1 MTRHRLLAALL
12 TATAIV
18 ACNGYD
24 KTAVQDITA
33 PLDGARIRFFNFGVN
48 APGVNFY
55 ANDMKITAVS
65 SASCVGVTDTTT
77 IRICN
82 TIGIESTTGVVYGGV
97 GSAGF
102 YSNIAPGQ
110 YTLNGRIA
118 ATIDRG
124 LQVVKVPATLDNAK
138 AYSVYVSGQYNT
150 ATKTVEGFVV
160 EDPIPTDFDFTSAYV
175 RFVNA
180 ISNSTPQT
188 LFATSTT
195 AGTETAIGGAVAY
208 KSAGAFVKVAPGTY
222 DLATRS
228 AGSSTAAITR
238 TGVSFAA
245 GRVYTIS
252 SRGDMTVTGTTATN
266 RPFLDNTTNR

>member
-1 MTRHRLLAALL
+1 MTRYRLLAALL
-12 TATAIV
+12 TATSIV

-33 PLDGARIRFFNFGVN
+33 PLNGARIRFFNFSVN
-48 APGVNFY
+48 SPGVNFY
-55 ANDMKITAVS
+55 ANDMKVTAVS

-77 IRICN
+77 VRICN

-118 ATIDRG
+118 ATVDRG
-124 LQVVKVPATLDNAK
+124 LQVVKVPATLDNGK
-138 AYSVYVSGQYNT
+138 AYSVYASGPYNT
-150 ATKTVEGFVV
+150 ATKTADGFIV
-160 EDPIPTDFDFTSAYV
+160 EDPIPTDFDFTAAYV

-188 LFATSTT
+188 LFANNTT
-195 AGTETAIGGAVAY
+195 GGGETAIGGAVGY
-208 KSAGAFVKVAPGTY
+208 KSAGAFVKLTPGAY
-222 DLATRS
+222 DLVTRS

-245 GRVYTIS
+245 GRVYTIT
-252 SRGDMTVTGTTATN
+252 SRGDMTVTGTTAVNRPILENNTN
-266 RPFLDNTTNR
+266 R